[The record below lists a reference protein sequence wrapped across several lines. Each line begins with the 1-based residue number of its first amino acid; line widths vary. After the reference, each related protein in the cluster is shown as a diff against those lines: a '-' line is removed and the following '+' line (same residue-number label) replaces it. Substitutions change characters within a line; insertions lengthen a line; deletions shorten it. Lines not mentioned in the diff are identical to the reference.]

1 VLPTDFVITRPAVLG
16 LHTLKLENLGQ
27 PHYLSLFTRTV
38 CTCHILFT
46 CHMSNMTKK
55 KPRLGHLQEQQRQR
69 QQQQR
74 RQQEGQPQQQLGT
87 AQSAEP
93 DNAAPE
99 GETEAAYLM
108 RRAREFNVATR
119 ERPEDL
125 QMWLDF
131 ATFQDE
137 ALARLAPCYLSR
149 SMLA

>member
-1 VLPTDFVITRPAVLG
+1 MLC
-16 LHTLKLENLGQ
+16 
-27 PHYLSLFTRTV
+27 S
-38 CTCHILFT
+38 

-55 KPRLGHLQEQQRQR
+55 EPRLGHLQEQQRQR

-74 RQQEGQPQQQLGT
+74 EQQQQQRRQQEGQPQQQLGT
-87 AQSAEP
+87 VQSAEP

-119 ERPEDL
+119 ERPGDL

-131 ATFQDE
+131 AAFQDE
-137 ALARLAPCYLSR
+137 ALARSATCCLLTSILA
-149 SMLA
+149 